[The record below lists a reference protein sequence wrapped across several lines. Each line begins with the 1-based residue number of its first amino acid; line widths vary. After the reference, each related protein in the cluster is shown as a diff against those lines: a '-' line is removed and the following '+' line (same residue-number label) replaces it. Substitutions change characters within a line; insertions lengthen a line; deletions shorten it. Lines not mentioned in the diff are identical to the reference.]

1 MKCFTELL
9 AVASSHFYPL
19 KLHPLSLDL
28 SPGVHAWCAQVWSV
42 TNHIP
47 FTLPNLGMEK
57 NLGSALM
64 NLTHQWPLHN
74 DMSGYCTWNEFIV
87 QRKCEATRS
96 GTELLRILSLHIIIT
111 YNYSICIRTSIVKS
125 CFSQRCSVLIKWCP
139 CIFCSD
145 VTVRS
150 CTSWYRKGL
159 IIVVFTSAFSFSWL
173 CVHLWS
179 LLLKCKHGTDWVWL
193 VDDLDGLGCMPS
205 PAASL
210 PIQVVSS
217 VADSGNQI
225 RSDIMSMKVHAPSL
239 VLFLLH
245 T

>member
-1 MKCFTELL
+1 
-9 AVASSHFYPL
+9 
-19 KLHPLSLDL
+19 
-28 SPGVHAWCAQVWSV
+28 
-42 TNHIP
+42 
-47 FTLPNLGMEK
+47 
-57 NLGSALM
+57 M
-64 NLTHQWPLHN
+64 NLTHQWPLHKN
-74 DMSGYCTWNEFIV
+74 VWVLYMEWAYCPKKMWSHAQWDWTTSHLV
-87 QRKCEATRS
+87 TA
-96 GTELLRILSLHIIIT
+96 H
-111 YNYSICIRTSIVKS
+111 YNYSICIRTSIVKPCS
-125 CFSQRCSVLIKWCP
+125 SQGCSVLIKWCP

-150 CTSWYRKGL
+150 CKSWYRKGL

-210 PIQVVSS
+210 PIQVVAHSQDIMVSS